1 MMAKNSDNGLE
12 KSAMSSLFWGKFLL
26 SISQNIIEVVNMH
39 PIF

>member
-12 KSAMSSLFWGKFLL
+12 KSAMSLFWGKFLL
-26 SISQNIIEVVNMH
+26 SISQNIIEVVLIH